1 MEYRLIYTEKAQNN
15 LRKLEPQTAK
25 KILKK
30 LDSYINNNNP
40 LGFAKKLVNTE
51 DIYWRF
57 RIGDYRAI
65 FKIDNETGNLVILV
79 ILKIGHRKNIYN
91 S

>member
-15 LRKLEPQTAK
+15 LQKLDPQISK

-30 LDSYINNNNP
+30 LDSYIKNENP
-40 LGFAKKLVNTE
+40 LSFAKKLINTE
-51 DIYWRF
+51 DISWRF
-57 RIGDYRAI
+57 RIADYRAI
-65 FKIDNETGNLVILV
+65 FKIDHETGNLVILV
-79 ILKIGHRKNIYN
+79 VLKIGYRKNIYN